1 MRSSTNLRAMCC
13 IALLAASVGTA
24 TVSKADSPSAAQT
37 IEFDIKPQ
45 SLTSAL
51 NAFALQSHQQ
61 ILFTPEVAKGKTTKG
76 ISGALTADAALAQL
90 LVGTGL
96 SSSKSP
102 DGMVLVAPA
111 DAKEGKKGSS
121 S

>member
-61 ILFTPEVAKGKTTKG
+61 ILFTAEV
-76 ISGALTADAALAQL
+76 ALAQL

-96 SSSKSP
+96 SSSKSA

-111 DAKEGKKGSS
+111 NAKEGKKSS
-121 S
+121 SDPFRVAQVDQ